1 VNDPDRD
8 GFIEVV
14 IKPDAHLNSLDE
26 VLVITSTEPRF
37 SDNQM
42 KDLAM
47 SQDLKGAEAA
57 ALADQKKASE
67 IMAERLPGLTD
78 PNAPPPAPAANG
90 TPPAPAGPTLPGS
103 TAVVPKL
110 LPPSHPDRFT
120 PGNAVGSTT
129 PPAPKPKEP
138 PSTAPKAGTTTAPA
152 RKPAEP
158 NASSS
163 GTPKPPVA
171 KPSTP
176 NATAPAAK
184 TPLATHPATQ
194 PPAPQ
199 PQERQ

>member
-1 VNDPDRD
+1 
-8 GFIEVV
+8 V
-14 IKPDAHLNSLDE
+14 IKPDARLDSLDE

-37 SDNQM
+37 SDSQK
-42 KDLAM
+42 KDLAT

-78 PNAPPPAPAANG
+78 PNAPPPVAIANG
-90 TPPAPAGPTLPGS
+90 TPPAPTGQTLPGS

-120 PGNAVGSTT
+120 PGSAGGSAT
-129 PPAPKPKEP
+129 PGAPKPNDAN
-138 PSTAPKAGTTTAPA
+138 STAPKGGTPTAPA

-158 NASSS
+158 KVSSPA
-163 GTPKPPVA
+163 TPKPPVA

-176 NATAPAAK
+176 NLTAPTTK
-184 TPLATHPATQ
+184 TPPATHPATQ
-194 PPAPQ
+194 TPA